1 VHGACVYGL
10 RITKVQDEL
19 GQYTRGLNKLLTMY
33 PRGPMKPIRRCLR
46 DKWHPFRS
54 RCKRRGKRTHRHFK
68 IGAGGELGRT
78 EYGQPWPGRC
88 GRVHFNQGLAGNRNR
103 DRAALC
109 LQHDRLEHRHSFQK
123 PFTLSDTA
131 EPMVGA
137 GWAFDSTFGGTTK
150 IGAEFALDFMFWPW
164 PGRKHGWF
172 LEPELPTPLSTVANN
187 RLASASAR

>member
-1 VHGACVYGL
+1 
-10 RITKVQDEL
+10 
-19 GQYTRGLNKLLTMY
+19 
-33 PRGPMKPIRRCLR
+33 MKPFVAAFATSGILFAAAANAEE
-46 DKWHPFRS
+46 KEP
-54 RCKRRGKRTHRHFK
+54 TATLK